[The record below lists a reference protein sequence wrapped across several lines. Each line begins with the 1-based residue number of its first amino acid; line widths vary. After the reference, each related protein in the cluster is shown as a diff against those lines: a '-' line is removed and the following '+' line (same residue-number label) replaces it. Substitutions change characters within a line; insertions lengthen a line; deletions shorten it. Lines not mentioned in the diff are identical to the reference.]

1 MVQVTITFIHSADL
15 HLGRVFTGLRHL
27 PGNIYEHVVESG
39 FRALE
44 KLIDAAIEHDV
55 DFVLFVG
62 DVFDSNDVSLRTIL
76 RFRQQLERLKQ
87 HEIHVF
93 ISYGNHDPFTE
104 RRYVDWPENVTVFTD
119 EEVTSKSFTTK
130 TGQKVNIYGFSYMT
144 KEIFTDKSEEYI
156 KVGDAEF
163 HIATLHGNV
172 DGQTDHDSYAPF
184 SVTNLKEKDFDYW
197 ALGHIHKRQIL
208 TEEPPIVYPGNI
220 QGMHRKE
227 LGEKGCILVTLTD
240 GMKPAITFIPTADV
254 IWREEVIDITDVE
267 TFNHL
272 LDKLSERKEDF
283 RKQNTFVHLRFVGNG
298 KLNDQLQ
305 IAYELDDLLWAV
317 NDGEHERFPFVW
329 IASANVQ
336 TTGDWNR
343 EELRKRED
351 FIGELIA
358 SIDVY
363 EDFDEAIKPLFKNR
377 HVRSFIH
384 AFSEEEKQALLDRA
398 ERLLLTQFMKEY
410 EK

>member
-1 MVQVTITFIHSADL
+1 MTITFIHSADL

-197 ALGHIHKRQIL
+197 ALGHIHKRQML
-208 TEEPPIVYPGNI
+208 AAKPPIAYSGNI

-227 LGEKGCILVTLTD
+227 LGEKGCLLVTLTNAAL
-240 GMKPAITFIPTADV
+240 PSITFIPTADI
-254 IWREEVIDITDVE
+254 IWHEEAIDITDIE
-267 TFNHL
+267 TIDAL
-272 LDKLSERKEDF
+272 LEKIDERKERF
-283 RKQNTFVHLRFVGNG
+283 RKQNTFVHIRFFGSG
-298 KLNDQLQ
+298 RLNEQLQ
-305 IAYELDDLLWAV
+305 SASELDDLLWAV
-317 NDGEHERFPFVW
+317 NDRENEQDPFVW
-329 IASANVQ
+329 IVSTSVR

-343 EELRKRED
+343 EELRNRGD
-351 FIGELIA
+351 FVGELLA
-358 SIDVY
+358 SIDAY
-363 EDFDEAIKPLFKNR
+363 EDFDEAVKPLFKNR
-377 HVRSFIH
+377 HVRSFVH
-384 AFSEEEKQALLDRA
+384 AFSEEEKQALLERA
-398 ERLLLTQFMKEY
+398 ERLLLTQFMKGHE
-410 EK
+410 